1 MKSFRNTLR
10 RNILDN
16 GLFAKNMINIINN
29 IFGFEKRNPFV
40 DAADTLYRSE
50 FNEESFLITL
60 QKTIPYSIT
69 NIQQELICIFYDIIN
84 TEPCYYWDKD
94 VLSQTTDNLSDLVK
108 DNSSV
113 IIDDEMLELYIIA
126 YNAYAQ
132 ITSVINDL
140 SGLNDRAP
148 IKNRQYR
155 LPTYVSIVESC
166 LTNLYRFITLLINQ
180 TTAKDYHSNYKLKPL
195 TDILNKFGY
204 DKLTEKVDINIRNA
218 INHGGILFLEDGEKI
233 IFHFNENGRNVSKTK
248 TTYELDQLINDVYDT
263 SSAILLGITIFLNQ
277 NWNLLSKSVF
287 NNHYLSFHLLGMKL
301 SIPTIRCRDISE
313 VEHPNQLNAEF
324 SIANTDRTYILRLA
338 VILAILIYSQN
349 GNYAKYYISFSNDRL
364 MTSWIRFT
372 NEQLS
377 DLLSKNRELT
387 EITGEIIGNKEALIF
402 DASTEPIDMQEIKY
416 HRFPNY
422 QCDRYRINNIADAST
437 VDRKRL
443 RCNLFIGDTSDKES
457 ILRIITESIEWV
469 KTVKNVDSPT
479 IHHKYGNMEADSIYM
494 NVYRFDTRKDKS
506 ISVSNENFVCFVDYN
521 LTGETTLLHGG
532 FFKSTWDQLSHETI
546 GKLQVAWRERKY
558 QTIHKKKIGVNELCP
573 CGSGRKFKKCCRGKG
588 IYD

>member
-1 MKSFRNTLR
+1 MY
-10 RNILDN
+10 I
-16 GLFAKNMINIINN
+16 
-29 IFGFEKRNPFV
+29 
-40 DAADTLYRSE
+40 
-50 FNEESFLITL
+50 
-60 QKTIPYSIT
+60 
-69 NIQQELICIFYDIIN
+69 YDLIN
-84 TEPCYYWDKD
+84 TEPCYYWNKD
-94 VLSQTTDNLSDLVK
+94 VLIQTIDNLSDLVK
-108 DNSSV
+108 NNSSV
-113 IIDDEMLELYIIA
+113 LIDDEMLELYIIA
-126 YNAYAQ
+126 YNAYTQ

-204 DKLTEKVDINIRNA
+204 DKLTKKVDINIRNA

-233 IFHFNENGRNVSKTK
+233 VFHFNENGRNVSKTK

-263 SSAILLGITIFLNQ
+263 SSAILLGTTIFLNQ
-277 NWNLLSKSVF
+277 NWNLLNKSVF
-287 NNHYLSFHLLGMKL
+287 NNQFLSFHLLGMKL

-313 VEHPNQLNAEF
+313 VEQPNQLNAEF

-338 VILAILIYSQN
+338 VMLAILIYSQN
-349 GNYAKYYISFSNDRL
+349 SNYAKYYISFSNDRL

-377 DLLSKNRELT
+377 DLLSNNRELT

-402 DASTEPIDMQEIKY
+402 DASTEPINMQEIKY

-457 ILRIITESIEWV
+457 ILRIIAESIELV
-469 KTVKNVDSPT
+469 KIVKNVDSPT
-479 IHHKYGNMEADSIYM
+479 IHHKFGNMEADSIYM

-506 ISVSNENFVCFVDYN
+506 ISLNNENFVCFVDYN

-532 FFKSTWDQLSHETI
+532 FFKSTWDQLSHEKI

-573 CGSGRKFKKCCRGKG
+573 CGSGKKFKKCCRGKG